1 MNNILISGLNGFVGT
16 NLGAYFKHHGYEV
29 TGLLRSQEQKSN
41 VTYLTW
47 ENVSSINDLPVSII
61 IHLAGKAHDLKNTS
75 DDTAYFTINTGL
87 TIQLFDIFLKSKAET
102 FIYFSSVKAVA
113 DRVDGILVEDVKPA
127 PQTAY
132 GKSKLRAE
140 EYLLSQNLPAG
151 KRLIIL
157 RPCMIHGPGNK
168 GNLNL
173 LYQFVTKG
181 IPYPLA
187 AFQNKR
193 SFLSID
199 NLCFIVHQI
208 IQVATFPSGIYNVAD
223 DEPLSTNAVV
233 KIIAETLHRKP
244 RLWAIPQP
252 FLRAIATIGDTIKL
266 PLNSER
272 LNKLTENYVVSN
284 DKIKKALKVD
294 HLPISASDGLRTTIK
309 SFRLV

>member
-1 MNNILISGLNGFVGT
+1 MEKILVSGCSGFVGS
-16 NLGAYFKHHGYEV
+16 NLSAWFNQNNFEV
-29 TGLLRSQEQKSN
+29 FGLTRSQNLQPSFSSF
-41 VTYLTW
+41 TW
-47 ENVSSINDLPVSII
+47 ENISSIIELPVRTI
-61 IHLAGKAHDLKNTS
+61 IHLAGKAHDLKNIS
-75 DDTAYFTINTGL
+75 DDAAYFSINTGL
-87 TIQLFDIFLKSKAET
+87 TIKLFDLFLKSKAET

-113 DRVDGILVEDVKPA
+113 DKVDGILVEDVIPDPK
-127 PQTAY
+127 TAY
-132 GKSKLRAE
+132 GRSKLMAE
-140 EYLLSQNLPAG
+140 EYLLYQYLPEG

-168 GNLNL
+168 GNFNL
-173 LYQFVTKG
+173 LYQFVSKG

-187 AFQNKR
+187 AFQNER
-193 SFLSID
+193 SFLCID

-208 IQVATFPSGIYNVAD
+208 IQDTTIPSGIYNVAD
-223 DEPLSTNAVV
+223 DEPLSTNALV
-233 KIIAETLHRKP
+233 KTIAETMHRKP

-252 FLRAIATIGDTIKL
+252 FLRAIATIGDKIKL

-284 DKIKKALKVD
+284 DKIKTALKID